1 MQQPTKPDSFASA
14 SISSAPSPSLEPE
27 PGAGR
32 GPRPGHPTGAQVQAI
47 CEAMVTTVARVA
59 YDWPG
64 IEHALLDAIHHVSHA
79 LPYIDSADRSS
90 RSDLALLWFSTHE
103 AYLSVVTLAQRLRP
117 ANRGGARGAG
127 EAWDAV
133 AALLDVLDPLVSRAD
148 RAVRRV
154 ALDDIDVI
162 DAVRCAERALPDD
175 GPEGS
180 LDLREAPWRARVRA
194 AKSAA

>member
-64 IEHALLDAIHHVSHA
+64 IEHALLDAIT
-79 LPYIDSADRSS
+79 SASAAAG
-90 RSDLALLWFSTHE
+90 SDDE
-103 AYLSVVTLAQRLRP
+103 AFTERRYEV
-117 ANRGGARGAG
+117 GAG
-127 EAWDAV
+127 YAHQ
-133 AALLDVLDPLVSRAD
+133 LLGQ
-148 RAVRRV
+148 RV
-154 ALDDIDVI
+154 ASRTFDRQITELK
-162 DAVRCAERALPDD
+162 
-175 GPEGS
+175 
-180 LDLREAPWRARVRA
+180 VRA
-194 AKSAA
+194 AILNRFSQIGTPNTVRVS